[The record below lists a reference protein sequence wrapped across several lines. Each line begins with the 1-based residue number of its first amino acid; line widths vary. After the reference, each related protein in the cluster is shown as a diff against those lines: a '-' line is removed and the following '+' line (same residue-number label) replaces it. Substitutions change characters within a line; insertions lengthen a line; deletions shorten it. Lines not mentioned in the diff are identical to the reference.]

1 MPGTASRGGKLLID
15 MEFNAEMQEAKTKG
29 KVQILCPYCRST
41 NTEFMSLFGQQ
52 LLTLQLYCHACHT
65 PFECVKD
72 DAILEAYVE
81 ARKEGQL

>member
-1 MPGTASRGGKLLID
+1 
-15 MEFNAEMQEAKTKG
+15 MQETIDQHMHEQNDTQHRHTQAHT
-29 KVQILCPYCRST
+29 QIACPYCCST
-41 NTEFMSLFGQQ
+41 DTEIMSLFGQQ
-52 LLTLQLYCHACHT
+52 LLTLQFYCNACHT

>member
-1 MPGTASRGGKLLID
+1 
-15 MEFNAEMQEAKTKG
+15 MQEMTDQHMHEQNDTQHRHTKAHI
-29 KVQILCPYCRST
+29 QLAFPYCRST
-41 NTEFMSLFGQQ
+41 DTEFISLFGQQ
-52 LLTLQLYCHACHT
+52 LLTLQFYCNACHT